1 MYIVETRTKYQPL
14 SPRGKFCAVLASL
27 WLLRLGLDAVMCEDI
42 THQHDAAH
50 NLSFITSLLHFF
62 SRSWQLTSTALYDS

>member
-42 THQHDAAH
+42 THQHEP
-50 NLSFITSLLHFF
+50 
-62 SRSWQLTSTALYDS
+62 